1 MTVGKPT
8 DTPSVAALPAIDV
21 NLAQLS
27 RLAWLNGRARRFEVT
42 ALFRFLEGRASGE
55 ASVDCASWFAS
66 DAERSG
72 CSSDEAIRLV
82 SGLRETERA
91 PWVISDLDLA
101 TSTKLAVRPKR
112 SIRSLCLVPVRD
124 ESGAVRGAVGH
135 FGTSVVEC
143 TGADLADLERAAK
156 ALSPTL
162 SSRRGTTSDP
172 PSATRVTGGSGAAP
186 LDEPFS
192 SLLERAPVAIAVWRG
207 PEHVFEVASAHFLEV
222 FGRRGSV
229 LGRTVREVFHELPA
243 DAPPFELLDRAYAT
257 GVSHTESEF
266 PQRYLVDGTPRDAVF
281 AFRLVPT
288 RNASGAVDGVM
299 VVAVDVTETVRAKE
313 GLERARERA
322 ERSEQAEREQREHA
336 ERERRKSEF
345 LARTAIEL
353 TRRLEVEG
361 TLVRLAELLVPAVVD
376 QTSIWTVD
384 ALDELR
390 RIAVAPRNTLEVDPR
405 TLGPQ
410 HPAIRRDHPIYQVYL
425 AGETRRFDDFLEW
438 ARREENPSYVAALEK
453 VGMTTALL
461 VPIRTSTRTLGVISV
476 GMSTPGRTFDD
487 EAVAMLEAIGRQ
499 AGLAFENARLFEDS
513 ARLRELAEQASV
525 AKDQFLARVSHDLR
539 NPLASILG
547 WSSVLQAN
555 PGDPIQL
562 ARGLEVI
569 DRNAKAQ
576 ARLVEDL
583 LDLSRI
589 VVGKLRI
596 ELAPVV
602 VPGAIEAALEATR
615 FAAQAKDIRVS
626 VDVDPDVGVV
636 AADPDRLQQVMW
648 NLLSNA
654 VKYTPSGGHVSVRAR
669 RESSR
674 VVLTV
679 SDDGRGIEPELLPHV
694 FETFHQ
700 ARDGGR
706 TGGLGLGL
714 AIVRHIVE
722 LHGGTVH
729 VASEGLGKGSCFT
742 VVLPIRAALRASEPD
757 ADQGAEHAPSRLLE
771 GLHVLVVDD
780 EEDAVELLGEVLR
793 DAGAIVDVAY
803 TGLQALA
810 RLDVRRPDA
819 VVSDLEMPELDG
831 YGLIR
836 ELRSHGT
843 TENLPVIAL
852 TANALPRDR
861 ARALTAGFTAHV
873 AKPVEPAELVLLLA
887 SSLGR
892 TLP

>member
-1 MTVGKPT
+1 MTLGKPT
-8 DTPSVAALPAIDV
+8 DSSSVAALPAEV
-21 NLAQLS
+21 NLAQIS
-27 RLAWLNGRARRFEVT
+27 RIAWLNGRARRFEAT
-42 ALFRFLEGRASGE
+42 ASFRFVECRESGE
-55 ASVDCASWFAS
+55 ASVDCVCWFAS
-66 DAERSG
+66 DADLPA
-72 CSSDEAIRLV
+72 CSRDEALRLV
-82 SGLRETERA
+82 SGLRGAERA
-91 PWVISDLDLA
+91 AWVVADLELE
-101 TSTKLAVRPKR
+101 AVTDVAARRAKR
-112 SIRSLCLVPVRD
+112 SIRSWCLVPVRD

-135 FGTSVVEC
+135 FGTSVAEPS
-143 TGADLADLERAAK
+143 GADLAELERAAK
-156 ALSPTL
+156 SFSPML
-162 SSRRGTTSDP
+162 VSRRGALVERS
-172 PSATRVTGGSGAAP
+172 SSVGGATALMDETLAA
-186 LDEPFS
+186 
-192 SLLERAPVAIAVWRG
+192 LLEQAPIAIAVWRG
-207 PEHVFEVASAHFLEV
+207 PDHVFEVASAHFLQV
-222 FGRRGSV
+222 FGRQGTV
-229 LGRTVREVFHELPA
+229 LGRTVRDVFHELPA
-243 DAPPFELLDRAYAT
+243 DAPPFQLLDRAYAT
-257 GVSHTESEF
+257 GAAHSESEF
-266 PQRYLVDGTPRDAVF
+266 HQSYLVDGALRDAVL

-288 RNASGAVDGVM
+288 RDALGVLDGVM
-299 VVAVDVTETVRAKE
+299 AAAVDVTETVRAKE

-322 ERSEQAEREQREHA
+322 ERSERAEREQREHA

-353 TRRLEVEG
+353 TCRLEVEG
-361 TLVRLAELLVPAVVD
+361 TLRRLAELLVPTIVD

-384 ALDELR
+384 SLDELR
-390 RIAVAPRNTLEVDPR
+390 RIAVAPRSTVLVAPR
-405 TLGPQ
+405 TFGPE

-438 ARREENPSYVAALEK
+438 AKREEDPTYVAALEK

-476 GMSTPGRTFDD
+476 GMATSGRTFDD

-555 PGDPIQL
+555 PGDPVQL

-596 ELAPVV
+596 ELASVF
-602 VPGAIEAALEATR
+602 VPSAIEAALEATR
-615 FAAQAKDIRVS
+615 FAARAKDIRVS
-626 VDVDPDVGVV
+626 VDVEPDVGVV

-654 VKYTPSGGHVSVRAR
+654 VKYTPSGGSVSVRAR
-669 RESSR
+669 RESTR

-679 SDDGRGIEPELLPHV
+679 SDDGKGIEPDFLPDV

-700 ARDGGR
+700 ARDAGR
-706 TGGLGLGL
+706 SGGLGLGL

-742 VVLPIRAALRASEPD
+742 VVLPIRAALRATASEVEHD
-757 ADQGAEHAPSRLLE
+757 APGASPRLLE

-780 EEDAVELLGEVLR
+780 EEDAVELLGAVLR
-793 DAGAIVDVAY
+793 EAGATVEAAHS
-803 TGLQALA
+803 GLRALA
-810 RLDVRRPDA
+810 AIDLRLPDA

-836 ELRSHGT
+836 EVLAREST
-843 TENLPVIAL
+843 AKLPVIAL
-852 TANALPRDR
+852 TAHALPQDR

-873 AKPVEPAELVLLLA
+873 AKPVEPTELVLVLA
-887 SSLGR
+887 TSVGRSLV
-892 TLP
+892 P

>member
-1 MTVGKPT
+1 MTVRKPT
-8 DTPSVAALPAIDV
+8 DTPSVALLPSVELEDARV
-21 NLAQLS
+21 A

-42 ALFRFLEGRASGE
+42 ALFGFEGRRGHDE
-55 ASVDCASWFAS
+55 DSVDCLGWFDSGSVPASTRD
-66 DAERSG
+66 DALW
-72 CSSDEAIRLV
+72 LV
-82 SGLRETERA
+82 RKLRVTERA
-91 PWVISDLDLA
+91 SWTIADLEGDGL
-101 TSTKLAVRPKR
+101 TKLVGAP
-112 SIRSLCLVPVRD
+112 STNAIRSLCLVPVRD
-124 ESGAVRGAVGH
+124 ASGAVRGVVGH
-135 FGTSVVEC
+135 FGTSVAAPSS
-143 TGADLADLERAAK
+143 ADLADLERAAK
-156 ALSPTL
+156 GLSPML
-162 SSRRGTTSDP
+162 LSRRGP
-172 PSATRVTGGSGAAP
+172 CAVPSSSADLATAILDDAVAA
-186 LDEPFS
+186 
-192 SLLERAPVAIAVWRG
+192 LLEQSPIAIAVWRG
-207 PEHVFEVASAHFLEV
+207 PEHRFEIASAHFLQV
-222 FGRRGSV
+222 FGRKGAV
-229 LGRTVREVFHELPA
+229 IGRTVREVFHELPV
-243 DAPPFELLDRAYAT
+243 DAPPFLLLDQVYAT
-257 GVSHTESEF
+257 GAAHSESEF
-266 PQRYLVDGTPRDAVF
+266 HQSYLVDGALRDAVL

-288 RNASGAVDGVM
+288 RSSQGVLDGVM
-299 VVAVDVTETVRAKE
+299 VAAVDVTETVRAKE

-322 ERSEQAEREQREHA
+322 ERSERAERQHREHA

-353 TRRLEVEG
+353 TSRLEVES
-361 TLVRLAELLVPAVVD
+361 TLARLAELLVPTIVD

-384 ALDELR
+384 SRDELR
-390 RIAVAPRNTLEVDPR
+390 RIAVAPRSTVEAAPR
-405 TLGPQ
+405 TFGANHAAL
-410 HPAIRRDHPIYQVYL
+410 RRDHPLYQVYL
-425 AGETRRFDDFLEW
+425 AGQSRRFDDFLDW
-438 ARREENPSYVAALEK
+438 AKRESDPSYAAALER

-476 GMSTPGRTFDD
+476 GMATSGRTFDD

-499 AGLAFENARLFEDS
+499 AGLALENARLFEDS

-547 WSSVLQAN
+547 WSSVLLAD
-555 PGDPIQL
+555 PGDPLQV

-596 ELAPVV
+596 ELAPVM
-602 VPGAIEAALEATR
+602 VPAAVEAALEATR

-626 VDVDPDVGVV
+626 VDVEPDVGVV

-654 VKYTPSGGHVSVRAR
+654 VKYTPAGGHVSVRVR
-669 RESSR
+669 RESNR

-679 SDDGRGIEPELLPHV
+679 SDDGRGLEPELLPHV

-706 TGGLGLGL
+706 SGGLGLGL

-729 VASEGLGKGSCFT
+729 VASAGLGKGSCFT
-742 VVLPIRAALRASEPD
+742 VVLPIRAALRAIESD
-757 ADQGAEHAPSRLLE
+757 ADQKGRHASPRLLD

-780 EEDAVELLGEVLR
+780 EEDAVALLAAVLQE
-793 DAGAIVDVAY
+793 AGATVDSARS
-803 TGLQALA
+803 GLQALEA
-810 RLDVRRPDA
+810 IDRRRPDA

-836 ELRSHGT
+836 ELRAREATST
-843 TENLPVIAL
+843 LPVVAL
-852 TANALPRDR
+852 TAYALPQDR
-861 ARALTAGFTAHV
+861 ARALTAGFTAHA
-873 AKPVEPAELVLLLA
+873 AKPVEPTELAFVLA
-887 SSLGR
+887 SSVGR
-892 TLP
+892 SLLP